1 MVIIRFFFQPIRP
14 IRDFQFDLYPAMHPG
29 SLGTIITPAS
39 QILIPN
45 SGFASGNG
53 LEKLSR
59 GKQGVFDRLGAEV
72 HQRHAVAELV
82 RAGHAVISVD
92 ITGPAPTGCRGLH
105 ADLTDAG
112 QVYQALAGADAVVH
126 MGAWANA
133 GMVPDTRTYGDNVQA
148 TFNVFQAAADMDVRR
163 IVSASSNQVYGFAGA
178 PPLYAPVD
186 EGHPLR
192 PLNCYALSKMAGE

>member
-72 HQRHAVAELV
+72 HQRHAVAEL
-82 RAGHAVISVD
+82 GQEI
-92 ITGPAPTGCRGLH
+92 GLSWSMELGGDH
-105 ADLTDAG
+105 MR
-112 QVYQALAGADAVVH
+112 QVG
-126 MGAWANA
+126 
-133 GMVPDTRTYGDNVQA
+133 
-148 TFNVFQAAADMDVRR
+148 
-163 IVSASSNQVYGFAGA
+163 
-178 PPLYAPVD
+178 
-186 EGHPLR
+186 
-192 PLNCYALSKMAGE
+192 